1 MFLVAPFVWLIGF
14 GVFVERTAGG
24 LAILPLAFV
33 TVVAGL
39 GLFLYGL
46 VAKGDL
52 KRGVNEADT

>member
-14 GVFVERTAGG
+14 GVFVERAAGG
-24 LAILPLAFV
+24 LAILPLALV

-52 KRGVNEADT
+52 KKGG